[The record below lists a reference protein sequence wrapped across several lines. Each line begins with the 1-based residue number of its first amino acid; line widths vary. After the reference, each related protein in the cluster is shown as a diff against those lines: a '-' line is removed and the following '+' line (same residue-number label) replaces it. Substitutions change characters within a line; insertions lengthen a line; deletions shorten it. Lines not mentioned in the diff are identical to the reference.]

1 MATTSCLSLEEANL
15 TSKDRAKQKDA
26 IKRILASRVKDD
38 WDWVWPQ
45 ESDAQRPLNSGL
57 NHLDGQEEP
66 GQELEWRERDEWES
80 NASES
85 GDENITSGGA
95 YPDEKHHSKIGG
107 GAKDKETKDP
117 FRFSSPDGV
126 GETLRQKAEE
136 RKLRRR
142 KRLLDEMKVNDGVAC
157 FTHRRDAWTGARY
170 VRRSRLGIKGLPKD
184 GASPESEKKSAL
196 SEPSDDDDQDL
207 ITQIPLAPP
216 ILPPNTP
223 IRAGITEKVYTT
235 IYDKVIIQAQTPI
248 CPINLSVIMKS
259 CVEGWKRDG
268 EWPPKAT
275 EPEPGMRKIASKE
288 ENGKERSVLR
298 RSLQKVFGV
307 VRGPGDRKNM
317 Q

>member
-1 MATTSCLSLEEANL
+1 M
-15 TSKDRAKQKDA
+15 R
-26 IKRILASRVKDD
+26 DD
-38 WDWVWPQ
+38 WEWVWPQ
-45 ESDAQRPLNSGL
+45 EKDGSVRLSASQSVPDSGL
-57 NHLDGQEEP
+57 EGEDESGDG
-66 GQELEWRERDEWES
+66 LEWRERDEWES

-85 GDENITSGGA
+85 GDEHPTSGGA
-95 YPDEKHHSKIGG
+95 YPDEKQQIKLGG
-107 GAKDKETKDP
+107 EVLEKVTKDP

-136 RKLRRR
+136 QKSRRR
-142 KRLLDEMKVNDGVAC
+142 KRLLEEMKVNDGVAC
-157 FTHRRDAWTGARY
+157 FTHRRNAWTGARY
-170 VRRSRLGIKGLPKD
+170 VRKSRGTRKSLVKD
-184 GASPESEKKSAL
+184 TASSETELESTSLAQ
-196 SEPSDDDDQDL
+196 SEDEFDL
-207 ITQIPLAPP
+207 ITEVPIAPP

-275 EPEPGMRKIASKE
+275 EAELGIRRIVGKDGGKD

-298 RSLQKVFGV
+298 RSLQKVFGA
-307 VRGPGDRKNM
+307 VRGAGDRKSM